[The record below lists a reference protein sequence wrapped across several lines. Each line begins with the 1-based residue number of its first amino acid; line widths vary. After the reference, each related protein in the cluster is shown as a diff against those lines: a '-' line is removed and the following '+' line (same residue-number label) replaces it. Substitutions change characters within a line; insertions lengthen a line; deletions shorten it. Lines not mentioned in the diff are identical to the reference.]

1 MEGTKNVLFRHNEE
15 TGKWEC
21 FSRNDY
27 NNYWNDRSSTII
39 GTGFSPETALLNWG
53 TKNQVMDIKQ

>member
-39 GTGFSPETALLNWG
+39 EQDFHPR
-53 TKNQVMDIKQ
+53 QPF